1 MLSTT
6 ALVDLRNFIKRK
18 IAYAQYK
25 VGSTYYDV
33 PISEIEITSDGIVR
47 VKYQIATGR
56 PCTITGARLIST
68 DGNVWASA
76 DINVVIEDSIVQH
89 MQWFD
94 FNVVEE
100 EVS

>member
-1 MLSTT
+1 MLTNN
-6 ALVDLRNFIKRK
+6 ALTDLRNFIKRR

-33 PISEIEITSDGIVR
+33 PIAEIEITGGIVR
-47 VKYQIATGR
+47 VKYQIATGYA
-56 PCTITGARLIST
+56 CTITEARLIST
-68 DGNVWASA
+68 EGVVWASSP
-76 DINVVIEDSIVQH
+76 INVVIEDSTVQH
-89 MQWFD
+89 LQWFD